1 MLGQSVVKDFWK
13 WKWNW
18 ENWLLYGFI
27 DWKGNELRRPE
38 IGSLS
43 KSCKSGQCN
52 LKWGIF

>member
-1 MLGQSVVKDFWK
+1 MLGQSVVKDFWM

-27 DWKGNELRRPE
+27 DWKGNELRHPE